1 MSKFKIVEDIK
12 FMDIIILKI
21 GDEVEFIDDILSIST
36 KFGIININKSDI
48 YSKISKI
55 NDLNFKYSTGSKK
68 YRMQLDINC
77 TEIQLEEIEKEISKI
92 IHKII

>member
-12 FMDIIILKI
+12 FMDTIILNI
-21 GDEVEFIDDILSIST
+21 GDEVTFIDDKLSIST
-36 KFGIININKSDI
+36 KFGLININKSDI
-48 YSKISKI
+48 DSKIEKI
-55 NDLNFKYSTGSKK
+55 NDLNFKYTVGSKK

-77 TEIQLEEIEKEISKI
+77 TEIQLKEIEKEISKI

>member
-12 FMDIIILKI
+12 FMDIIILII